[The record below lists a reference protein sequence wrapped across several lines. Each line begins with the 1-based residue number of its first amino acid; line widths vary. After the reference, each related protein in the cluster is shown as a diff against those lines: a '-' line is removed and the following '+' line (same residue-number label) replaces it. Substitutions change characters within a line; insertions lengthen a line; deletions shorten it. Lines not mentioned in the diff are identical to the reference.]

1 MVEGYGVRL
10 VTGGAERRKVAVD
23 YVTKGLASGALRPI
37 TDRTFKFD
45 DMTEVTGIW
54 RTAANRGKIQHALT
68 YSSGSASTCCPM
80 RSTGRGSDP

>member
-54 RTAANRGKIQHALT
+54 RTAAN
-68 YSSGSASTCCPM
+68 SV
-80 RSTGRGSDP
+80 RSLRFDLLVCQPDLLPNARQPGSDP